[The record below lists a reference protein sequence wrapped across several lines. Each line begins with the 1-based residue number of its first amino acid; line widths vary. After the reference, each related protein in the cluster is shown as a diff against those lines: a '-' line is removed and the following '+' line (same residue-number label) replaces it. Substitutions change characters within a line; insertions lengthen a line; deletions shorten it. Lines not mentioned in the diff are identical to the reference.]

1 MKNFFSLSFFL
12 IPFFLVSQESL
23 QPLRT
28 NMSLLDISSSKRTQ
42 SIENFDFIY
51 LTDTLSLPL
60 IDDFSTNKF
69 KVYKTDTSGPNIS
82 DSSWNYLFFLDGS
95 LVPLTN
101 SYMSSPT
108 FTYAYD
114 SINSN
119 GLDTLIMLTI
129 QNDPD
134 TLIINN
140 LFYYPITSDT
150 IILWPNVTIIDS
162 LWTAASPDTTFANLS
177 SDYSQDSISLYFV
190 SPEIEDLNKIWLDND
205 VFLNYNYPK
214 NPWTLGVVTFDGL
227 NSSGNPYDWTTGATD
242 WSDQLTSKPIFLGNK
257 DISDSL
263 YFSFYFQAGGYGETP
278 DSDDSLLLEFYNP
291 SNNEWNS
298 VWSTNGFDSDQWYY
312 EHILLDS
319 SKYFQDGFRFR
330 FNSYGSLN
338 GSLDHWNLD
347 YVYFNESRSMNDTL
361 MQDWAFTSPPVSML
375 DNYSSVP
382 WKHFKN
388 TTSDILLKN
397 AIIPSYNSS
406 DNPKLLQPCS
416 MDLFY
421 EDILQSSFPYSATV
435 LNVPELSYFDMFYDF
450 GSTFELN
457 TSLTDTFVDY
467 TYRFYL
473 STNTTPERLSVN
485 DTILHHQSFQN
496 YYSYDDGSA
505 EAAYGLI
512 GNGVELAYRFSILEG
527 NGTDT
532 LKSIK
537 IHFSPSVN
545 DASNDPFFLQIW
557 DDSLGSP
564 GSLIYTTDD
573 FDFPELYYP
582 EYNSGLN
589 GFFEY
594 ELPSLVPVSDTFYIG
609 WKQTSSSRLNIGF
622 DKNVNRKLD
631 IFYNL
636 GSGFQNTIFDGALM
650 MRPVFVSPMDNVV
663 NYPELLIKEE
673 NISFYPNP
681 ADDLVLISNK
691 DVESI
696 EIYDLNGRMVNILS
710 MDHENSI
717 MVKNLLNGIYLIKFK
732 FKNGEIKVEKLIV
745 QHH

>member
-1 MKNFFSLSFFL
+1 MPFL
-12 IPFFLVSQESL
+12 LFSQESL
-23 QPLRT
+23 QPLGS
-28 NMSLLDISSSKRTQ
+28 NFSLFEIQSSKRTQ
-42 SIENFDFIY
+42 SIEDFDFIY
-51 LTDTLSLPL
+51 LTDTLSLPI

-69 KVYKTDTSGPNIS
+69 KVYKTDTSSSNIS
-82 DSSWNYLFFLDGS
+82 DSLWKYLFYLDGS
-95 LVPLTN
+95 LVPLTT

-108 FTYAYD
+108 FRYVFD
-114 SINSN
+114 SVSSN
-119 GLDTLIMLTI
+119 GIDSLIMLTF
-129 QNDPD
+129 QNEPD
-134 TLIINN
+134 TLIVNN
-140 LFYYPITSDT
+140 LSFYPITKDT
-150 IILWPNVTIIDS
+150 IILWPNSTIVDS
-162 LWTAASPDTTFANLS
+162 LWTSSSPDTTFS
-177 SDYSQDSISLYFV
+177 SIFSDYQQDSISLYFAY
-190 SPEIEDLNKIWLDND
+190 PEMDDLDKIWLDND
-205 VFLNYNYPK
+205 VFLNDNYPK
-214 NPWTLGVVTFDGL
+214 NPWTLGVATFDGL
-227 NSSGNPYDWTTGATD
+227 NSSGKPYDWTTGSTD
-242 WSDQLTSKPIFLGNK
+242 WSDQLTSKPIFLGLK
-257 DISDSL
+257 DNSDSL
-263 YFSFYFQAGGYGETP
+263 YFSFFFQAGGYGESP
-278 DSDDSLLLEFYNP
+278 DSDDSLILEFYNP
-291 SNNEWNS
+291 SNDQWNTI
-298 VWSTNGFDSDQWYY
+298 WSTNGFDSDQWYY

-347 YVYFNESRSMNDTL
+347 YVYLNQSRSLYDTL
-361 MQDWAFTSPPVSML
+361 MQDWAFTTPPLSML
-375 DNYSSVP
+375 ENYSSVP

-388 TTSDILLKN
+388 TNSDILLKS
-397 AIIPSYNSS
+397 AIIPTYNSS

-421 EDILQSSFPYSATV
+421 QDALQSSFPYSASV
-435 LNVPELSYFDMFYDF
+435 LNIPELSYFDMLYDF

-457 TSLTDTFVDY
+457 TSLSDTFVDF

-473 STNTTPERLSVN
+473 STNTNPERLSVN
-485 DTILHHQSFQN
+485 DTILHHQTFQN

-512 GNGVELAYRFSILEG
+512 GNGVELAYRFSILDG
-527 NGTDT
+527 IGTDT
-532 LKSIK
+532 LRSIK

-557 DDSLGSP
+557 DDSLGNP

-594 ELPSLVPVSDTFYIG
+594 ELPSLVAVSDTFYVG

-636 GSGFQNTIFDGALM
+636 GSGFQNTIFDGSLM

-663 NYPELLIKEE
+663 NYPELYNKEV
-673 NISFYPNP
+673 NISFFPNP
-681 ADDLVLISNK
+681 ADDLVQISNM
-691 DVESI
+691 DVNQL
-696 EIYDLNGRMVNILS
+696 EIFDLNGRLVTNLDMVY
-710 MDHENSI
+710 ENSFK
-717 MVKNLLNGIYLIKFK
+717 VKNLLNGIYFVKFK
-732 FKNGEIKVEKLIV
+732 IQNGDIHVKKLIV
-745 QHH
+745 HHH

>member
-12 IPFFLVSQESL
+12 IPFFLISQESL

-28 NMSLLDISSSKRTQ
+28 NMSLFDIPSSKRTQ

-205 VFLNYNYPK
+205 VFLNYNYPI

-278 DSDDSLLLEFYNP
+278 DSDDSLILEFYNP

-361 MQDWAFTSPPVSML
+361 MQDWAFTSPPLSML
-375 DNYSSVP
+375 ENYSSVP

-388 TTSDILLKN
+388 TTSEILLKN

-421 EDILQSSFPYSATV
+421 DDILQSSFPYSATV

-450 GSTFELN
+450 GSSFELN
-457 TSLTDTFVDY
+457 TLLTDTFVDY
-467 TYRFYL
+467 SQKTMLHWLEQSGQLIWASERSGWNHLYRIDATSGEVINPITKGKWLVRKIEHVDEKNEVIWFSAMGIHPNQDPYHL
-473 STNTTPERLSVN
+473 HLAKVN
-485 DTILHHQSFQN
+485 LDGSGLTILTRG
-496 YYSYDDGSA
+496 DGTHRWEFNPARTLFVDRWSRVDHPEVAELRSA
-505 EAAYGLI
+505 
-512 GNGVELAYRFSILEG
+512 R
-527 NGTDT
+527 D
-532 LKSIK
+532 
-537 IHFSPSVN
+537 
-545 DASNDPFFLQIW
+545 
-557 DDSLGSP
+557 
-564 GSLIYTTDD
+564 GSLIK
-573 FDFPELYYP
+573 E
-582 EYNSGLN
+582 
-589 GFFEY
+589 
-594 ELPSLVPVSDTFYIG
+594 IAR
-609 WKQTSSSRLNIGF
+609 Q
-622 DKNVNRKLD
+622 D
-631 IFYNL
+631 I
-636 GSGFQNTIFDGALM
+636 SA
-650 MRPVFVSPMDNVV
+650 
-663 NYPELLIKEE
+663 LIKEGYSMP
-673 NISFYPNP
+673 IR
-681 ADDLVLISNK
+681 
-691 DVESI
+691 SI
-696 EIYDLNGRMVNILS
+696 
-710 MDHENSI
+710 
-717 MVKNLLNGIYLIKFK
+717 
-732 FKNGEIKVEKLIV
+732 
-745 QHH
+745 